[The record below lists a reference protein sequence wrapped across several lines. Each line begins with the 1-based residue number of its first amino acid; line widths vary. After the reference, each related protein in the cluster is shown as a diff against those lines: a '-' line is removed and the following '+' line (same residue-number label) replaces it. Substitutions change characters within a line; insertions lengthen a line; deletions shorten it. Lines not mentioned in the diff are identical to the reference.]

1 VRRCISYTKCK
12 DSAGTDPFT
21 FREGLTRLRLGT
33 RLRTTGT
40 DPFTDDVHV
49 LPKHFA
55 ELDRSKPLVASIYIT
70 PDAKL
75 MPN

>member
-1 VRRCISYTKCK
+1 MVQVIRKGNNIMPLY
-12 DSAGTDPFT
+12 
-21 FREGLTRLRLGT
+21 
-33 RLRTTGT
+33 GT